1 MSIRISFMGLVG
13 AVFWSA
19 YEHSF
24 VVNVSLDVEA
34 AADAHHGVF
43 AAGRV
48 VGPTFGCLLLAR
60 SQRWALMGNGRL
72 EVVAEMNCTVSVH
85 AVSRRFHP
93 LYKPHLAALNSLL
106 SQCTLYICYNDNL
119 RIHNLL

>member
-1 MSIRISFMGLVG
+1 MGLVG

-34 AADAHHGVF
+34 AVDAHHGVF

-72 EVVAEMNCTVSVH
+72 QMVAEVNCTVSAL
-85 AVSRRFHP
+85 AVLGRFH
-93 LYKPHLAALNSLL
+93 LSSFRTLTNLAWL
-106 SQCTLYICYNDNL
+106 
-119 RIHNLL
+119 H